1 MTKKSFFL
9 RNVAS
14 IVACLAVLTVFSCCS
29 KDKKD
34 DAKSITVADNQQL
47 TQTVYADKTEGASGV
62 NITTTGAW
70 TSSIAES
77 PATKGAA
84 TPQWISIS
92 PNSGANAGS
101 YNIAITLSKNFSG
114 ANRSAIISIS
124 CEGTKIDI
132 NVTQQSKK
140 EDGTTLEQFVVTG
153 NIANAAGYNI
163 TSVKLMGDDKEG
175 DDEILAT
182 AQYQNNSFTIAFPET
197 IGNEFLYLY
206 TDEFGDKVTGELP
219 NELSISPLET
229 RGTEDC
235 ELRAYSSNG
244 NNYPIYWNSTN
255 KKVNAKLVYVDRTCA
270 ITGTLT
276 DLYDLNGDG
285 RDETYTTIYNL
296 HFNAGWNWIYEID
309 NGDEDDLT
317 IVTTV
322 TTVKPNNVEMNWYLD
337 TK

>member
-1 MTKKSFFL
+1 MDKKSSCGE
-9 RNVAS
+9 NVD
-14 IVACLAVLTVFSCCS
+14 LFW
-29 KDKKD
+29 
-34 DAKSITVADNQQL
+34 Q
-47 TQTVYADKTEGASGV
+47 
-62 NITTTGAW
+62 
-70 TSSIAES
+70 
-77 PATKGAA
+77 
-84 TPQWISIS
+84 
-92 PNSGANAGS
+92 GS
-101 YNIAITLSKNFSG
+101 NY
-114 ANRSAIISIS
+114 
-124 CEGTKIDI
+124 
-132 NVTQQSKK
+132 
-140 EDGTTLEQFVVTG
+140 
-153 NIANAAGYNI
+153 
-163 TSVKLMGDDKEG
+163 
-175 DDEILAT
+175 EI
-182 AQYQNNSFTIAFPET
+182 
-197 IGNEFLYLY
+197 Y

-244 NNYPIYWNSTN
+244 NNYHIYWNSTN

-322 TTVKPNNVEMNWYLD
+322 TTVKPNNVEMNWYFD